1 MGDQGIV
8 LSRRVV
14 GYADR
19 PNLALANQRR
29 KRLGDLSGMGEHVG
43 SVDLVEVDHLD
54 TESPKAGL
62 DRRAKVG
69 VARVVRN
76 RRHDAALGG
85 EHHAVAQAGCLSEHL
100 AEQFFVATEAG
111 AVVVEAVHVGRVDQ
125 IHANIERRLDEFV
138 GGTEIIG
145 GEPPRP
151 ETEGADRVE
160 AGGKRTW
167 PDLDQ
172 RVGHVRRLARGC
184 KRLHSK
190 GFIISGA
197 L

>member
-1 MGDQGIV
+1 
-8 LSRRVV
+8 
-14 GYADR
+14 
-19 PNLALANQRR
+19 
-29 KRLGDLSGMGEHVG
+29 MGEHVG
-43 SVDLVEVDHLD
+43 SVDLVEVDHID

-62 DRRAKVG
+62 DRRAEVG
-69 VARVVRN
+69 VAGVVRD
-76 RRHDAALGG
+76 RRHDAAFGG
-85 EHHAVAQAGCLSEHL
+85 EHHAVAQAGRLSEHL
-100 AEQFFVATEAG
+100 AEQFFVAAEAG

-125 IHANIERRLDEFV
+125 IHANVERRLDELV
-138 GGTEIIG
+138 GSTQIVG

-172 RVGHVRRLARGC
+172 RVGHGRRLPRGC

-190 GFIISGA
+190 RFIISGA

>member
-1 MGDQGIV
+1 M
-8 LSRRVV
+8 
-14 GYADR
+14 
-19 PNLALANQRR
+19 PP
-29 KRLGDLSGMGEHVG
+29 
-43 SVDLVEVDHLD
+43 LVASTV
-54 TESPKAGL
+54 
-62 DRRAKVG
+62 
-69 VARVVRN
+69 
-76 RRHDAALGG
+76 
-85 EHHAVAQAGCLSEHL
+85 VAQAGCLSECL

-172 RVGHVRRLARGC
+172 RVGHVRRLGPADVNA
-184 KRLHSK
+184 HSR